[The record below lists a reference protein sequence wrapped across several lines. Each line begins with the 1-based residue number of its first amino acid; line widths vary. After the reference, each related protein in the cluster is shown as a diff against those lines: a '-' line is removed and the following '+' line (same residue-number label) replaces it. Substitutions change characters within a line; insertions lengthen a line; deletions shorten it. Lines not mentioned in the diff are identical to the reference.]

1 MYIGLVSASDAQSI
15 GLDADWYRVI
25 YMPHNS
31 KYPAQIFCAVSG
43 NKNMYY
49 RTCVNGVWDTP
60 RQLISNA
67 DMVSKQIASTTDS
80 NGLVSV
86 GAKYPDYKKVVC
98 TTTRTATIM
107 HVYHNDSEWRAK
119 VVDTSNN
126 AIANTNITINCIAF
140 K

>member
-1 MYIGLVSASDAQSI
+1 M
-15 GLDADWYRVI
+15 
-25 YMPHNS
+25 
-31 KYPAQIFCAVSG
+31 
-43 NKNMYY
+43 
-49 RTCVNGVWDTP
+49 
-60 RQLISNA
+60 
-67 DMVSKQIASTTDS
+67 SKQITSTTDS

-86 GAKYPDYKKVVC
+86 GAKYPEYKNVVC

-119 VVDTSNN
+119 AVDTSNN